1 MTEVEE
7 LSGVGASVGPGSR
20 EPSPDGLG
28 RSGFDPSRK
37 HYRSQGYAMC
47 LIDTG
52 RDSSGAPISEMWAF
66 ASEDDYVEG
75 HGWLEVRVHE
85 IVETERS
92 GALAVYYRQWFAPDG
107 EPAWG
112 KKPQR
117 KVGALGS
124 LKSLIRRRRMIP
136 CDSDGSGEAG
146 ETGTGSTEGDSA
158 GRKAS
163 PDRSTQ
169 HDRG

>member
-1 MTEVEE
+1 MKPVRAP
-7 LSGVGASVGPGSR
+7 SGQALAPSASSQQAV
-20 EPSPDGLG
+20 SPLT
-28 RSGFDPSRK
+28 GFDPSRV

-47 LIDTG
+47 TIDTG
-52 RDSSGAPISEMWAF
+52 RDGDGAPTGEMWTF
-66 ASEDDYVEG
+66 ASEDDYAEG
-75 HGWLEVRVHE
+75 YGWLEVRVHE

-124 LKSLIRRRRMIP
+124 LKSLIRRRKMTPFARM
-136 CDSDGSGEAG
+136 
-146 ETGTGSTEGDSA
+146 EGD
-158 GRKAS
+158 
-163 PDRSTQ
+163 RS
-169 HDRG
+169 